1 MIKFF
6 RHIRKKLLSEN
17 RFNKYLLYAIGEII
31 LVVIGILIALQINNW
46 NEYDKSQALAQKYLK
61 LIKSDLELDIKH
73 FETLSK
79 GLTQQAM
86 KIDSIENI
94 LSRPQ
99 TKQEEF
105 KEIIRNNS
113 TVFAVIEDT
122 NLNTSTFSAL
132 QNSGRIDLLDKDL
145 QDGLRKLNQEQY
157 RYKEYTNDNID
168 AMLKEFSNYIQE
180 IPAFVQ
186 FLWQQP
192 ERELQY
198 FGNDINEKY
207 VTKFPESYLS
217 HIEYCITH
225 KSWWDTVDTLA
236 IRVVGEFFKVYPDL
250 REATTEGWINSDNF
264 WLQRVAIIHQ
274 LKYKESTNTEMLF
287 AYCEQMKESQEFFIQ
302 KAIGWALREY
312 SKTDATAV
320 VNFVLNTDLAKFSK
334 KEALKW
340 LKNKEKL

>member
-1 MIKFF
+1 MK
-6 RHIRKKLLSEN
+6 KKLSRLCVLFMEKAVAEDAPIMKGYMRN
-17 RFNKYLLYAIGEII
+17 
-31 LVVIGILIALQINNW
+31 Q
-46 NEYDKSQALAQKYLK
+46 
-61 LIKSDLELDIKH
+61 
-73 FETLSK
+73 FEFFGVK
-79 GLTQQAM
+79 KPARM
-86 KIDSIENI
+86 KIGQDF
-94 LSRPQ
+94 
-99 TKQEEF
+99 F
-105 KEIIRNNS
+105 KEFGQP
-113 TVFAVIEDT
+113 T
-122 NLNTSTFSAL
+122 
-132 QNSGRIDLLDKDL
+132 
-145 QDGLRKLNQEQY
+145 
-157 RYKEYTNDNID
+157 
-168 AMLKEFSNYIQE
+168 IQE

-250 REATTEGWINSDNF
+250 RQATTEGWINSDNF

-274 LKYKESTNTEMLF
+274 LKYKENTNTGMLF

-312 SKTDATAV
+312 SKTDETAV